1 MNEILLV
8 CTKYPSISESDW
20 LTSELAESINCIDN
34 YNVNVL
40 CMDWKLDNSTE
51 KYIRNAI
58 EVSRFSLLDFFN
70 SRAGAQIFLKW
81 LIYSPLAALH
91 FRKLLAKKYNLII
104 LISPCASS
112 WFICFISKLIA
123 KKNLL
128 IYWDFFPIHNQQIGM
143 MSNGI
148 VSKLL
153 YLLEKTCVK
162 NFDYIGC
169 MSPKNIE
176 FFENYF
182 GKVRFSSQLLEI
194 PIWGSD
200 SNVSHANELSKYE
213 FYDSSHH
220 YFVFGGQLVPGRGLQ
235 VAMEAALLA
244 AKIQPKIRLL
254 IFGDGPLRNIVEEF
268 SVKSFG
274 VVRYCGS
281 VERNLYKSILLDCS
295 GGIVSTVDG
304 VSVPTYPSKS
314 LDYMMASLPIL
325 ASVENSTDFGEMI
338 EFYGAGI
345 KCKAGDSKS
354 LSNAMCKIANNSSLR
369 KEMGR
374 NARKM
379 YEVRH
384 QTKKVTKLICDLNE
398 GEYVQR

>member
-1 MNEILLV
+1 MNKILLV
-8 CTKYPSISESDW
+8 CTKYPSLTESDW
-20 LTSELAESINCIDN
+20 LTSELAESIDSNNNCEVD
-34 YNVNVL
+34 VL
-40 CMDWKLDNSTE
+40 CMDWKMENLSSQ
-51 KYIRNAI
+51 YIRKGI
-58 EVSRFSLLDFFN
+58 EISKFSLVNFF
-70 SRAGAQIFLKW
+70 QFPIPTFLKW
-81 LIYSPLAALH
+81 LIYSPFAVLH
-91 FRKLLAKKYNLII
+91 YKEILAKKYELVIV
-104 LISPCASS
+104 ISPCSSS
-112 WFICFISKLIA
+112 WFICLISKFIA
-123 KKNLL
+123 KQNLL

-143 MSNGI
+143 MAEGKI
-148 VSKLL
+148 SKLL
-153 YLLEKTCVK
+153 YLLERMCVK
-162 NFDYIGC
+162 NFDYIAC
-169 MSPKNIE
+169 MSPKNME
-176 FFENYF
+176 FFESYF
-182 GKVRFSSQLLEI
+182 GKVRFSSKLLEI

-304 VSVPTYPSKS
+304 VSAPTYPSKS

-325 ASVENSTDFGEMI
+325 ASVEDSTDFGDI
-338 EFYGAGI
+338 VEFYGAGI
-345 KCKAGDSKS
+345 KCKVGDSES
-354 LSNAMCKIANNSSLR
+354 LSSAMCKIANESSLR
-369 KEMGR
+369 KEMGMH
-374 NARKM
+374 ARKM
-379 YEVRH
+379 YEDRH
-384 QTKKVTKLICDLNE
+384 QTNEIVKKICKLIKE
-398 GEYVQR
+398 